1 MGADEVAAVRAIV
14 EEEFAAYGSAV
25 RAARVTPTVVALRA
39 KAATVV
45 DAELSRLAGRLSE
58 EGVSGHALEEI
69 AQTVRRVVDKLL
81 HAPTVRVKE
90 LASSPDGEEYAA
102 ALRVLFDLDPRT
114 VDAVTRAEVESP
126 NSTGGEPVNSE
137 PLRLGSRKSPM
148 AIAQSGDVARL
159 ITERTGRRVEIVG
172 VTTLGDVSREQL
184 TQIGGTGVFVSALRE
199 SLLRGEV
206 DFAVHSLKDLP
217 TGAAPG
223 ITLAAIPA
231 RDDPRDALV
240 ARDGAKLADLP
251 AGARIGTG
259 SPRRAA
265 QLSMLRSDLTCV
277 PIRGNANTRLA
288 KVREGELDAVV
299 LAYAGLARIGHTDL
313 VSEIFEPD
321 DMVPAPGQ
329 GALAVE
335 CRADDT
341 ELAELLATIDHAPTR
356 AAVTAER
363 SLLAALEAGCSAPV
377 GAYADPDGQ
386 RTGCTWRAS
395 YLAYLRQVSSLPY
408 WTRAAASGRMVI
420 RERGEAEAADAA
432 RLGRELAAR
441 MLALGAAGLMRA
453 EKTNGNDAHD

>member
-1 MGADEVAAVRAIV
+1 
-14 EEEFAAYGSAV
+14 
-25 RAARVTPTVVALRA
+25 VTA
-39 KAATVV
+39 
-45 DAELSRLAGRLSE
+45 
-58 EGVSGHALEEI
+58 
-69 AQTVRRVVDKLL
+69 
-81 HAPTVRVKE
+81 
-90 LASSPDGEEYAA
+90 
-102 ALRVLFDLDPRT
+102 
-114 VDAVTRAEVESP
+114 
-126 NSTGGEPVNSE
+126 E

-148 AIAQSGDVARL
+148 ATAQSGDVARL
-159 ITERTGRRVEIVG
+159 ITERTGRRVDIVG

-223 ITLAAIPA
+223 ITLAATPV

-265 QLSMLRSDLTCV
+265 QLTMLRSDITCV
-277 PIRGNANTRLA
+277 PIRGNAGTRLA
-288 KVREGELDAVV
+288 KVREGEFDAVV
-299 LAYAGLARIGHTDL
+299 LAYAGLARIGHTNL

-321 DMVPAPGQ
+321 NMLPAPGQ

-335 CRADDT
+335 CRTADT
-341 ELAELLATIDHAPTR
+341 ELVELLGRVDHAPTR

-377 GAYADPDGQ
+377 GAYAIQ
-386 RTGCTWRAS
+386 TGGNRLHLEGIVLGAPEAS
-395 YLAYLRQVSSLPY
+395 FQPAVLDWS
-408 WTRAAASGRMVI
+408 ASNGRMVI
-420 RERGEAEAADAA
+420 RERGEAETAEAA
-432 RLGRELAAR
+432 RLGRELAER